1 MSTFH
6 DETADEVPVRDITL
20 NLSQAA
26 PGPDLSVA
34 QNARARQDI
43 SRVSREELEDRFLR
57 LHEETLLLKQH
68 IHKQDDKIKKLGTK
82 LMRLVK
88 DRGRMEQLAAGRG
101 QAVHRV
107 RDVEMEEMMEEL
119 QEKVRGLQAENEG
132 LKQRLLLAKQQVL
145 QVQSRRPTPYGHVQS
160 RINSGLK
167 RLRDDTPSPS
177 QLRPKSTRSVEGG
190 GRPPTGLLPRYGH
203 SLLEDARAE
212 IRNLENVIESQRG
225 HIEEM
230 DRAAEL
236 LRDQL
241 RKKETEYEENLL
253 QIRQQQTSK
262 LRSSVNNNVTMIKL
276 QKQLAERAN
285 AITVLE
291 GRFLQLQ
298 ESQRTMK
305 ASHDAATA
313 KVDELTGQLKD
324 ERQRSL
330 DLERQLQNM
339 TFSNIRTKELQEQ
352 IRDAEKER
360 DLLKENY
367 DKLVNSTL
375 DVSQQQKWRIQEQQL
390 KVQIAQL
397 EMALKA
403 DLTDKNEILDKIK
416 AERDTNEKLTEENK
430 RLQIQFLE
438 QKQQLDELNDRM
450 KFYTKESEL
459 DVAELTEALML
470 IKARKS
476 KTSGELGFL
485 EELEEEVQSD
495 AESSVKKLRAAH
507 TETIQELEKT
517 RNMISIEHKIN
528 KGYKAELDAVSQ
540 KMDSDKTEYEQ
551 KLERQA
557 QLLDM
562 RAAKIKKLEAQLRDI
577 AYGTKAYVFKPDITD
592 EDEADE
598 FDETV
603 HLERGENLLELQ
615 IVNASLSPSA
625 LEAVGECEPATF
637 CTYGFYDFELHSTP
651 VVTGQKPEYGFTSQ
665 YVVRMDDWFLEYL
678 HTYSVTL
685 ELHQAMGLDFQML
698 ATGQLRL
705 RQLLEQDG
713 KVHGTVPLVGV
724 SGEAQSFGSVD
735 YWMRLRV
742 PMKETI
748 RLYKE
753 RVKAVGYINTAL
765 NEDGQL
771 PPPNSGSNVL
781 YVTVQRCRSLRSRSS
796 EQPSPFVVY
805 KFSDFPDHD
814 TATVQDCCDPRFADL
829 KAYSVLMDSDL
840 DRYLKSEALQFYVFD
855 YKEEQMDAYLG
866 KARVPL
872 LSLAHDK
879 GITGVFEL
887 ADSSGL
893 STGHIEVTL
902 KWKFTYLP
910 PPGSTMTVEQAK
922 FVPKEKPVKETPER
936 QQEQYNVEEEKK
948 KDKELQNKD
957 VDETLK
963 EEKEAKEPPH
973 HSTSLPVAAAS
984 NAPLPKP
991 RQKPQIKDRLGA
1003 KKVKFLDVTATDEQ
1017 VEDGSS
1023 PSASVLPEKRE
1034 TKLSP
1039 IIKVVSEATPAPPS
1053 TTEEE
1058 DEEDESHFSEGQL
1071 IPASSQSGSDDSE
1084 ISEEIIEEDVAEVP
1098 AAEEDQS
1105 ESTQSDSDDCIVPG
1119 QASAGRKP
1127 SERVRVEIVSLSL
1140 RPESR
1145 AARDGSVVRLF
1156 VEYSLLDLPS
1166 EETPLSLPKPPPGKS
1181 IHYNYSNVIHVDVEN
1196 NGPRRE
1202 LLRGVLQGRNPQM
1215 ESIRFTVVSEPPEEE
1230 EQERECEDVGVAYL
1244 RIPDILDKQQDLTE
1258 TSLNVVDVEDSSLVV
1273 GSLTVSVEGL
1283 EALQSIM
1290 EDPDQDCTPISPLQP
1305 MA

>member
-20 NLSQAA
+20 NLSHAA

-34 QNARARQDI
+34 QNVRARQDI

-68 IHKQDDKIKKLGTK
+68 THKQDDKIKKLGTK

-167 RLRDDTPSPS
+167 RLRDDTPSPP

-190 GRPPTGLLPRYGH
+190 GRPQTGLLPRYGH

-212 IRNLENVIESQRG
+212 IRNRENVIESQRG

-230 DRAAEL
+230 DRAAEV

-298 ESQRTMK
+298 ESQKTMK

-330 DLERQLQNM
+330 DLERQLQSM

-476 KTSGELGFL
+476 KKSGELGFL
-485 EELEEEVQSD
+485 EEVEEEVQSN

-528 KGYKAELDAVSQ
+528 KGYKAELEAMSQ

-637 CTYGFYDFELHSTP
+637 CTYGFYDFEMHSTP

-678 HTYSVTL
+678 HSYSVTV
-685 ELHQAMGLDFQML
+685 ELHQAMGLEFRTL

-735 YWMRLRV
+735 YWLRLRV

-753 RVKAVGYINTAL
+753 RVKATGYINTTL

-771 PPPNSGSNVL
+771 APPSSGSNVL
-781 YVTVQRCRSLRSRSS
+781 YVTVQSCRSLRSRGSQ
-796 EQPSPFVVY
+796 QPSPFVVY
-805 KFSDFPDHD
+805 RFSDFPDHD

-829 KAYSVLMDSDL
+829 KAYSVPMDSDL

-855 YKEEQMDAYLG
+855 YKEERMDAYLG

-910 PPGSTMTVEQAK
+910 PPGSTMTVEEAK
-922 FVPKEKPVKETPER
+922 FVPKEKPVKETPEQ
-936 QQEQYNVEEEKK
+936 QQEQYN
-948 KDKELQNKD
+948 
-957 VDETLK
+957 
-963 EEKEAKEPPH
+963 
-973 HSTSLPVAAAS
+973 
-984 NAPLPKP
+984 
-991 RQKPQIKDRLGA
+991 
-1003 KKVKFLDVTATDEQ
+1003 
-1017 VEDGSS
+1017 
-1023 PSASVLPEKRE
+1023 
-1034 TKLSP
+1034 
-1039 IIKVVSEATPAPPS
+1039 VVSEATPAPPS

-1058 DEEDESHFSEGQL
+1058 DEEEESHFSEGQL

-1119 QASAGRKP
+1119 QASAGRKA

-1290 EDPDQDCTPISPLQP
+1290 EDPDQDCTPISALQS